1 MRYDIDLTQVTLAL
15 SDALDLVGVHVIQ
28 HGKRVAAIALET
40 GRRLGLSPEDRHRLL
55 LAGVLHDCGVS
66 STETHRELIFHFD
79 WEQSREHAERGYEL
93 LRGFPPFAELAEL
106 VRHHHTHWDELSR
119 GPLPRPLALQANLLF
134 LADRVDALVQQR
146 LDRDLLIARKDIQR
160 NLEWM
165 HGEFFSP
172 DLLEAFDEAAKSESL
187 WLMLEP
193 HHLERYLTKA
203 AREAPRRALAFAE
216 LRTLAEIFSRI
227 VDAKSPFTAAHSR
240 GVARLARFLGELRGL
255 EGDRC
260 DLLELSGLLHDLGK
274 LRVPDAILHKPGPL
288 TEAEFAQMERHTF
301 ETYQILSRIEGLEDL
316 PEWAAFHHE
325 TLTGEGYPF
334 HRGGA
339 EMPEEARIVAVA
351 DVFQALAQERPY
363 RHSLEPAQILTILR
377 EMAEAGRLDASLV
390 DLAAD
395 NAQAC
400 WDAAMDR
407 GGVPS

>member
-1 MRYDIDLTQVTLAL
+1 MRYDIDLTQVTLSL

-40 GRRLGLSPEDRHRLL
+40 GRHLGLSPQDRHRLL

-79 WEQSREHAERGYEL
+79 WEQSREHAERGYDL
-93 LRGFPPFAELAEL
+93 LREFPPFNELALL
-106 VRHHHTHWDELSR
+106 VRHHHTHWDTLLKSDVDR
-119 GPLPRPLALQANLLF
+119 SLALQANLLF

-160 NLEWM
+160 TLEWM
-165 HGEFFSP
+165 HGEYFAP
-172 DLLEAFDEAAKSESL
+172 ELLVAFDTAAKSESL

-193 HHLERYLTKA
+193 HHLERYLAKA
-203 AREAPRRALAFAE
+203 AREAPRRTLEFAE
-216 LRTLAEIFSRI
+216 LRALAEIFARI
-227 VDAKSPFTAAHSR
+227 VDAKSPFTAQHSR

-260 DLLELSGLLHDLGK
+260 DLLEISGLLHDLGK

-288 TEAEFAQMERHTF
+288 NEAEFAQMERHTF
-301 ETYQILSRIEGLEDL
+301 ETYQILSRIEGLEGL
-316 PEWAAFHHE
+316 PEWASFHHE
-325 TLTGEGYPF
+325 TLTGDGYPF
-334 HRGGA
+334 HRGGE

-363 RHSLEPAQILTILR
+363 RHALEPEEILRILR
-377 EMAEAGRLDASLV
+377 EMAEAGRLDPALV
-390 DLAAD
+390 DLAAS
-395 NAQAC
+395 NARAC
-400 WDAAMDR
+400 WDAAMNR
-407 GGVPS
+407 AGLPS